1 MKMYYSASTNGFY
14 TTEIHG
20 YRMPAD
26 IVEITSE
33 QHSALLAGQAAGKV
47 IAADESGCPVLKD
60 RPAPTNDQAID
71 LFRSSIQ
78 AHLDSAA
85 VAAGYDD
92 IRTAVT
98 YAEEPA
104 VPKFQAEGR
113 AFRAW
118 RSLVWDYA
126 YAQLDAAMAGER
138 ERPTIEEFLGELPEL
153 QLQE

>member
-1 MKMYYSASTNGFY
+1 MTLFFSASTRGFY
-14 TTEIHG
+14 STDIHG
-20 YRMPAD
+20 DAIPEDA
-26 IVEITSE
+26 VEITSE
-33 QHSALLAGQAAGKV
+33 QHSLLLAGQATGKM
-47 IAADESGCPVLKD
+47 IAADEQGRPVLQE
-60 RPAPTNDQAID
+60 RPAPTDEQVID
-71 LFRSSIQ
+71 MFRSSIQ

-104 VPKFQAEGR
+104 VAKFQAEGR

-138 ERPTIEEFLGELPEL
+138 ERPTIEEFLGELP
-153 QLQE
+153 QLVLPA